1 MCMDKNWVAARTCV
15 YNIGYHIVWSTKYR
29 RKALIGAV
37 ADRCKALFA
46 QIATEHDFEVRI
58 MEVMPDHVHL
68 FISAHPKYAPG
79 ELVKKLKGQSGR
91 WLFMEFPE
99 LSKKFRHGH
108 IWNSSTYYGTVGDM
122 SRATVEKYIAMQ
134 KSHDED

>member
-1 MCMDKNWVAARTCV
+1 MGKNWVAARTCV

-29 RKALIGAV
+29 RKALTGAV
-37 ADRCKALFA
+37 ADRCKALFTK
-46 QIATEHDFEVRI
+46 IATEHDFEVRT

-91 WLFMEFPE
+91 WLFMELPE

-108 IWNSSTYYGTVGDM
+108 SWNYSTY
-122 SRATVEKYIAMQ
+122 
-134 KSHDED
+134 